1 MEACL
6 NPFFAKTQILVQFYG
21 KALGPSRRNG
31 EVEVAG
37 ELEIEVL
44 SLLPCLGRCGKSC
57 TSSDVPARNA
67 LGELV
72 PALNV
77 LGELAARCRMGAA

>member
-44 SLLPCLGRCGKSC
+44 SLLPCLGGG
-57 TSSDVPARNA
+57 VGNPAPPPMFPHEMLWVN
-67 LGELV
+67 LF
-72 PALNV
+72 PH
-77 LGELAARCRMGAA
+77 